1 MYVFVL
7 LQFSTDVIQWR
18 NAQSQLRWPPL
29 PDHPAGQRPRHSRLH
44 VSGHRFLHCPQH
56 RAGERWG
63 HRWCHRSV
71 SVVSRQSLSFPEN
84 LIYKEKSIHNL
95 PPSLLSLV
103 FEVFDDPTAL
113 VVLLEEELV
122 VIDLQTPGW
131 PSLPSPYLAP
141 LHSSAIT
148 CSCHISHVPPKLW
161 ERLINAGKV
170 QQGCQRG
177 NKVSSVIFIY
187 LFIYFKLNCGSLLN
201 NDKPQF
207 SSVDLG
213 TLQFFCLLNFFFTRI
228 KRFVIKSIHY
238 SLSVYS
244 YCWNSCNLVASW

>member
-1 MYVFVL
+1 MSLICIGGFPTVVVFPREFN
-7 LQFSTDVIQWR
+7 LQGKINS
-18 NAQSQLRWPPL
+18 QSP
-29 PDHPAGQRPRHSRLH
+29 
-44 VSGHRFLHCPQH
+44 
-56 RAGERWG
+56 
-63 HRWCHRSV
+63 
-71 SVVSRQSLSFPEN
+71 SLCV
-84 LIYKEKSIHNL
+84 
-95 PPSLLSLV
+95 SLLSSLV
-103 FEVFDDPTAL
+103 FKVFDDPTAL

-187 LFIYFKLNCGSLLN
+187 LFISN
-201 NDKPQF
+201 
-207 SSVDLG
+207 
-213 TLQFFCLLNFFFTRI
+213 
-228 KRFVIKSIHY
+228 
-238 SLSVYS
+238 
-244 YCWNSCNLVASW
+244 